1 LSAYIAKKV
10 IAAIGDLFEGAQGI
24 MSWLTLSARLIAKS
38 LPEDRA
44 RELNLLPPSLPAA
57 RKSKRMVQ
65 EQMSTVI
72 WTTPLGLPVVQ
83 PYRRERRK
91 QIVTSLQ
98 SVYLSDPNEPTEVNV
113 SKQTSAF
120 PPNFIHSLDA
130 THMMLTALEC
140 RANNITFASVHDSY
154 WTHASNIGKMS
165 EIIRDTFIALHSSD
179 VLSKLDEEFRTRYAN
194 HKIPINS
201 LKNKMANLLKT
212 IGIEKP
218 QRRTMKSTTG
228 ITREELL
235 KALRGEVELPP
246 EFDPALPAQTRRR
259 AKLKAMKAKTGE
271 EVAEDEAET
280 ETENED
286 DEASDVFEDDEDEM
300 DSVKAAA
307 IAEAEQIFQERFIDL
322 VQLLPPLPQKGQ
334 FDVTNIKR
342 SQYFFS

>member
-1 LSAYIAKKV
+1 
-10 IAAIGDLFEGAQGI
+10 
-24 MSWLTLSARLIAKS
+24 
-38 LPEDRA
+38 
-44 RELNLLPPSLPAA
+44 
-57 RKSKRMVQ
+57 
-65 EQMSTVI
+65 
-72 WTTPLGLPVVQ
+72 
-83 PYRRERRK
+83 
-91 QIVTSLQ
+91 
-98 SVYLSDPNEPTEVNV
+98 
-113 SKQTSAF
+113 
-120 PPNFIHSLDA
+120 
-130 THMMLTALEC
+130 
-140 RANNITFASVHDSY
+140 
-154 WTHASNIGKMS
+154 
-165 EIIRDTFIALHSSD
+165 
-179 VLSKLDEEFRTRYAN
+179 
-194 HKIPINS
+194 
-201 LKNKMANLLKT
+201 MANLLKT